1 MCSLVSVNM
10 AGKRMFGTFRVNTKI
25 FFFILQNKQFYLRQ
39 QCGSTGLV
47 CLSPLKGI
55 NLDERFTVLYTW
67 ETAGQWVENL
77 V

>member
-1 MCSLVSVNM
+1 
-10 AGKRMFGTFRVNTKI
+10 MFGTFRVNTKI
-25 FFFILQNKQFYLRQ
+25 FFFYSTEQTVLSQ

-47 CLSPLKGI
+47 CFSPLKGI
-55 NLDERFTVLYTW
+55 NLDERFTVLSMW